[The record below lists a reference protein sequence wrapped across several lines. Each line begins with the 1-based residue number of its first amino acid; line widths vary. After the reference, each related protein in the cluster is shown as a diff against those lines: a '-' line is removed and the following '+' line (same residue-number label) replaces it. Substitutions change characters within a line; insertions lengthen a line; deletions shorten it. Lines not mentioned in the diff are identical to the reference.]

1 MSRGSKSRQGDQGSG
16 VAIAGQCFF
25 CRCDWLWGRAQTQMV
40 GSRQWK
46 SDLRLNGK
54 GKEGSRELATALFP
68 ASASMLRYGPCV

>member
-1 MSRGSKSRQGDQGSG
+1 MINTGHCVPA
-16 VAIAGQCFF
+16 VAW
-25 CRCDWLWGRAQTQMV
+25 CDLLWASAQTQTV

-68 ASASMLRYGPCV
+68 ASASLLRCALCLLTGRRF

>member
-1 MSRGSKSRQGDQGSG
+1 MFRDSKLGCGEQGSRIYVTG
-16 VAIAGQCFF
+16 LRFSCQ
-25 CRCDWLWGRAQTQMV
+25 CDWFWGRAQTQMV

-68 ASASMLRYGPCV
+68 ASAPLLRCGP